1 LILGLVPAFALAQSS
16 PVSCGGNGEGAD
28 GSFSYTFGQTFYHET
43 GWNVTFSE
51 GIQQP
56 YEISITRINDNIESI
71 DANISI
77 SAYPNPTMGQISLL
91 IEGVDLQGLEYNI
104 VDVLGR
110 IVISGE
116 IVSAETLIDI
126 SSQPLA
132 TYLLRVMRDG
142 NDLGTFKVVKK

>member
-1 LILGLVPAFALAQSS
+1 
-16 PVSCGGNGEGAD
+16 
-28 GSFSYTFGQTFYHET
+28 
-43 GWNVTFSE
+43 
-51 GIQQP
+51 
-56 YEISITRINDNIESI
+56 
-71 DANISI
+71 
-77 SAYPNPTMGQISLL
+77 MGQISLL